1 LNRSATRQADAT
13 SPSSVADQVRQIQR
27 LTIVWMAIELVGAVF
42 AALWA
47 HSVALMAFGAD
58 SGIEMLSAA
67 VVLRRFGSRVQIKEA
82 TASLVNAWL
91 LVALAL
97 YIFVDSL
104 YVLFVADTK
113 PQSSYFGMAVL
124 LASAAAMP
132 WLARRKKQLS
142 DQTHSTSLRAD
153 AAQSSVCAYLAW
165 IALAGLI
172 LNATIGAEWADPIAA
187 LALLPFIVREAR
199 DAYEGRACCD

>member
-1 LNRSATRQADAT
+1 MNRSATRQADAT

-82 TASLVNAWL
+82 TASLVNTWL

-97 YIFVDSL
+97 YIVVDSL

-165 IALAGLI
+165 IALAGLV
-172 LNATIGAEWADPIAA
+172 LNATIGAQWADPVAA
-187 LALLPFIVREAR
+187 LALLPFVIREAR
-199 DAYEGRACCD
+199 DAFAGEACC

>member
-1 LNRSATRQADAT
+1 
-13 SPSSVADQVRQIQR
+13 
-27 LTIVWMAIELVGAVF
+27 MAIELVGAVF

-97 YIFVDSL
+97 YIVVDSL